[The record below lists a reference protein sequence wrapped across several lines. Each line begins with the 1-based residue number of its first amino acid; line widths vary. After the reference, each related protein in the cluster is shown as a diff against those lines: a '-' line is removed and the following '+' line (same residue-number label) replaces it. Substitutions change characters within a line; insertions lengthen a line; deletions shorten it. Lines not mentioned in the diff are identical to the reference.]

1 MAKRIIFIIL
11 GVLIVAGAGGC
22 LYYFKFYQK
31 PSSNLVNPLSSPTQT
46 EAKLTIWQDPAG
58 FKFSYPEDIK
68 IDDHP
73 EDEENYAHLELTS
86 VSHPGS
92 ILVWMKDNNY
102 QNIQDWVKNNTS
114 TSSAQAFD
122 SDLGD
127 HPAQKLAFANPQKM
141 MTAALDGNAIAIIE
155 VYPQDSWWN
164 ETYNQILSSFEF
176 TPLQGEITPPQTSGF
191 SGQNSGG
198 GLIDEGEETV
208 E

>member
-92 ILVWMKDNNY
+92 ILVWMKDTDY
-102 QNIQDWVKNNTS
+102 KTIEDWAKNQGNDV
-114 TSSAQAFD
+114 QIFD
-122 SDLGD
+122 SELGGK
-127 HPAQKLAFANPQKM
+127 PAKKVAYFNPQKLT
-141 MTAALDGNAIAIIE
+141 TATIDVDVLVLVELVSDDE
-155 VYPQDSWWN
+155 WWAK
-164 ETYNQILSSFEF
+164 TYNQILSSFEF
-176 TPLQGEITPPQTSGF
+176 IPLQGEITPSQTSAS
-191 SGQNSGG
+191 SGQENGG
-198 GLIDEGEETV
+198 GVIDEGEETV